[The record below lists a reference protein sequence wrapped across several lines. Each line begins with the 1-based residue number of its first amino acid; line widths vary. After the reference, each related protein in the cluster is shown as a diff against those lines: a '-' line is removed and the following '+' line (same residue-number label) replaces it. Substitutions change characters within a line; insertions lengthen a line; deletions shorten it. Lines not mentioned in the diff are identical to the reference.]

1 MLGDRRRLKVAT
13 IGAAVP
19 EEVLVAARAEIV
31 PVTGIPGEPT
41 DLGDRYIEPMVGERA
56 RSQLQRVLD
65 GSYGGADLLL
75 FSREA
80 EASLRLFLALREV
93 RRLEP
98 GRGLP
103 PLHLIDLQHLGT
115 DATRR
120 WNEARIRELCAL
132 LGVDDEA
139 LGQAIRECNA
149 APAVSEGDGDP
160 RVYVTGSEHAGTG
173 LTINGA
179 VVTGPRVAVAEDGD
193 PVAAVARRYE
203 HPLLARARASTADR
217 ARAVVEDALAAR
229 ADRVVAFYLEG
240 DDGIRWEFPEIREA
254 LESVGIQV
262 TLRDRQPF
270 DQRGQTL
277 DV

>member
-1 MLGDRRRLKVAT
+1 
-13 IGAAVP
+13 
-19 EEVLVAARAEIV
+19 
-31 PVTGIPGEPT
+31 
-41 DLGDRYIEPMVGERA
+41 
-56 RSQLQRVLD
+56 
-65 GSYGGADLLL
+65 
-75 FSREA
+75 
-80 EASLRLFLALREV
+80 
-93 RRLEP
+93 
-98 GRGLP
+98 
-103 PLHLIDLQHLGT
+103 LHLIDLQHLGT

-120 WNEARIRELCAL
+120 WNEARMRELCAL

-139 LGQAIRECNA
+139 LGRAIRECNA
-149 APAVSEGDGDP
+149 APAPAVAGGAGDP
-160 RVYVTGSEHAGTG
+160 RVYVTGSEHADTG

-179 VVTGPRVAVAEDGD
+179 VVTGPRVAVAEDGY
-193 PVAAVARRYE
+193 PVAAVARRYA

-254 LESVGIQV
+254 LESVGIPV

>member
-1 MLGDRRRLKVAT
+1 MLGDRRRSKVAT

-19 EEVLVAARAEIV
+19 EEVLVAARAEVV

-41 DLGDRYIEPMVGERA
+41 DLADRYIEPMVGERA

-80 EASLRLFLALREV
+80 EASLRL
-93 RRLEP
+93 EP
-98 GRGLP
+98 GRGVP

-120 WNEARIRELCAL
+120 WNEARMRELCAL

-139 LGQAIRECNA
+139 LGRAIRECNA
-149 APAVSEGDGDP
+149 APAPAVAGGAGDP
-160 RVYVTGSEHAGTG
+160 RVYVTGSEHADTG

-193 PVAAVARRYE
+193 PVAAVARRYA

-217 ARAVVEDALAAR
+217 ARA
-229 ADRVVAFYLEG
+229 G

-254 LESVGIQV
+254 LESVGIPV

>member
-75 FSREA
+75 FSRDA
-80 EASLRLFLALREV
+80 EAPLRLFWALREI

-98 GRGLP
+98 ERGLP
-103 PLHLIDLQHLGT
+103 PLHIVDLQHLGT

-120 WNEARIRELCAL
+120 WNEARVRELCTL

-139 LGQAIRECNA
+139 LARAIRERNA
-149 APAVSEGDGDP
+149 ARAHPDGDGEP
-160 RVYVTGSEHAGTG
+160 RVYVTGSDYADTG
-173 LTINGA
+173 ATINGN
-179 VVTGPRVAVAEDGD
+179 VVGGPRVAAAESGD
-193 PVAAVARRYE
+193 PAAAVARRYE

-217 ARAVVEDALAAR
+217 AAAVVQDVLAAR

-240 DDGIRWEFPEIREA
+240 EDGLRWEYPELREA
-254 LESVGIQV
+254 LEPAGIPV

-270 DQRGQTL
+270 DLRGQTL